1 MSNINS
7 YIQTFAGGEFGSAMS
22 ARVAIDSYQA
32 SCELMENWFMKAQ
45 GPMERR
51 PSLEFIDGF
60 IDDDLPGVLKGFEFD
75 VGQNYLLLLQDIN
88 IYFYLNDGLLTI
100 DNVTSQISNGT
111 FSAFTDWSDASE
123 SGASATAS
131 GGQLNLTSNG
141 AAAAKA
147 RTTFTVNEANSTH
160 IIRLDVSN
168 GPVAIRIGT
177 SAGSGEL
184 LKDTELRT
192 GHHRLEFT
200 PTATGTHHLEISHDD
215 QQAVKLVDNVQI
227 ITGETVFSMPSPW
240 VTSDLRGVFTAQDGD
255 RLYMFHRNYPP
266 RVLERRGHRSWSLI
280 YFEPDDGPFDP
291 GPFPIRITPSSK
303 NGTCTLT
310 ASDEAFDANDSR
322 RLIRLTHQGQYK
334 RAIANHAGVYSD
346 PIKVTGIGANRAF
359 TAAITIS
366 GTATATLQRSIGN
379 QNDYAK
385 VITVTATTSNIYND
399 SYGTADTPENGGST
413 SDAVYDASQNDDT
426 EGRLDNQT
434 TFYRWAINTSDYT
447 SGTITMELSSNS
459 GSQTGIARILT
470 VSNGTTATAE
480 ILQNFAQ
487 AGETDVWDKGSW
499 ADDDEWPNVVAFAHG
514 RLWPF
519 RRRRVWS
526 SVSDDHFSF
535 DDGVPTNSV
544 GDADRSIQFTL
555 RSKSAEGVRWARELD
570 FLCIGTRNEEY
581 VVRSTSA
588 AEPVGPSTAEPT
600 LQGEEGGAGIE
611 AVIGGDSIIYI
622 HRNERRVMQFAHNP
636 RALSEDSFVSVDLT
650 RLNPEACE
658 DKIVNATVQGEPERR
673 IFAVTQA
680 GVVKPALFRREEE
693 IMGWGTMRT
702 PMGILEDVH
711 VLREASED
719 VVYFIV
725 RRKINGTWVRMIERL
740 RSEIQLNDEDLV
752 HLDSMLETEI
762 VRPNTSVEFSSID
775 VGSVTIETPDDVFE
789 SADEGKILW
798 QNGGQIR
805 IDTFIDARNLE
816 GTILYPLRG
825 RLNYIEPQ
833 VNGRPVYEPEIV
845 PPGRWG
851 LATPTDTVTGLGHL
865 EGETVSIWADMAYRG
880 TAVVSG
886 GSIALPGTFSR
897 IFVGLNFTSIWK
909 SLKVAYGATKGTAI
923 TQPKMVTNMGL
934 VLDRTADTILFGD
947 TPGKLKRLVKS
958 TPYALLGGPRF
969 FSGEAHEKFDGS
981 ADMDPRII
989 IATANPGPA
998 TIKALIPNVQT
1009 NER

>member
-1 MSNINS
+1 MSNVNS
-7 YIQTFAGGEFGSAMS
+7 YIQTFSGGEFGGAMS

-32 SCELMENWFMKAQ
+32 SCELMENWIMAAQ
-45 GPMERR
+45 GPMTRR

-60 IDDDLPGVLKGFEFD
+60 IDNDLTGVMKGFEFD

-88 IYFYLNDGLLTI
+88 ICFYLNDGILDI
-100 DNVTSQISNGT
+100 DNVTSQISNGS
-111 FSAFTDWSDASE
+111 FANFTGWTDNSE
-123 SGASATAS
+123 SGASATAAN
-131 GGQLNLTSNG
+131 GQLNLTSNG

-160 IIRLDVSN
+160 ILSFDVRN
-168 GPVAIRIGT
+168 GPVALKIGT
-177 SAGSGEL
+177 SAGDDGL
-184 LKDTELRT
+184 LKATELRT

-200 PTATGTHHLEISHDD
+200 PTSTGTTHLEISHDD
-215 QQAVKLVDNVQI
+215 TQAVKLVDNVQI
-227 ITGETVFSMPSPW
+227 ITGETVFTMPAPW
-240 VTSDLRGVFTAQDGD
+240 ITADLRGIFTAQDGD
-255 RLYMFHRNYPP
+255 RLYMFHRNYPS

-291 GPFPIRITPSSK
+291 GPFSTRITPSAK

-310 ASDEAFDANDSR
+310 ANEDAFDANDAR

-334 RAIANHAGVYSD
+334 RKVTNHAGSFSD
-346 PIKVTGIGANRAF
+346 PIKVSGIGANRAF
-359 TAAITIS
+359 TAAVTLTGS
-366 GTATATLQRSIGN
+366 ATVTLQRSVGN

-385 VITVTATTSNIYND
+385 VITVTATTSNVYND
-399 SYGTADTPENGGST
+399 SYALAFATTAGGGAT
-413 SDAVYDASQNDDT
+413 NDAVYNASGKT
-426 EGRLDNQT
+426 EGHMDNQT
-434 TFYRWAINTSDYT
+434 VFYRWAVNTSDYA
-447 SGTITMELSSNS
+447 SGTVTMELSSNS
-459 GSQTGIARILT
+459 GSQTGIARILSVT
-470 VSNGTTATAE
+470 NATTAPAE
-480 ILQNFAQ
+480 VLQNFAQ

-535 DDGVPTNSV
+535 DDGVPSGTSSN
-544 GDADRSIQFTL
+544 ADRSIQFTL

-588 AEPVGPSTAEPT
+588 AEPVGPSTAEPS

-636 RALSEDSFVSVDLT
+636 RALSEDSFISVDLT

-658 DKIVNATVQGEPERR
+658 DKIVNAAVQGEPERR
-673 IFAVTQA
+673 IFAVTKS
-680 GVVKPALFRREEE
+680 GIVKPALFRREEE

-702 PMGILEDVH
+702 QGIIEDVH

-725 RRKINGTWVRMIERL
+725 RRQVNGSWVRMIERL
-740 RSEIQLNDEDLV
+740 RSEVVLNDEDLV

-762 VRPNTSVEFSSID
+762 VRPATAIEVSSID
-775 VGSVTIETPDDVFE
+775 VGPVTITATDDVFE
-789 SADEGKILW
+789 VADEGKILW

-805 IDTFIDARNLE
+805 IDTFTDARTLE

-825 RLNYIEPQ
+825 RLNYIAEQ
-833 VNGRPVYEPEIV
+833 VDGRPVYEPSLIPE
-845 PPGRWG
+845 GRWG
-851 LATPTDTVTGLGHL
+851 LAQPTSTVTGLDHL

-886 GSIALPGTFSR
+886 GAITLPGTFSR

-909 SLKVAYGATKGTAI
+909 SLKLAYGATKGTAV
-923 TQPKMVTNMGL
+923 TQPKMVTTMGL
-934 VLDRTADTILFGD
+934 VLDRTADTVLFGD
-947 TPGKLKRLVKS
+947 TPGKLKRLVVS
-958 TPYALLGGPRF
+958 TPESLLGVPRY
-969 FSGEAHEKFDGS
+969 FSGEAYEKFNGTT
-981 ADMDPRII
+981 DMDPRII

-998 TIKALIPNVQT
+998 TIKALIPNVQV